1 MASMSILFWVGSFII
16 VFTYVGYGL
25 LAWAMVKIR
34 GARSIPEDQRTDDEL
49 PAVTLLIAAYNEIDI
64 LPAKLANCRVLDY
77 PKDKLNILFITDGS
91 SDGSAEFLGKEED
104 LVTLHQPARAG
115 KIAAVERAMQFV
127 NTPLTVLT
135 DANTF
140 LNPEAVRRMIADFQD
155 PTVGAVAGEKRVI
168 SEGDASSGGE
178 GLYWRYESFL
188 KKKDSQWY
196 SVVGAAGE
204 LYAIRTELFH
214 QVPPDTI
221 LDDFMHT
228 LLIAKDG
235 YRVTYA
241 PEAIAEEH
249 ASANVGEELKRKIRI
264 CAGGWQ
270 SMGRLLPLLNPFRY
284 GVLSIQY
291 IGHRVLRWSLAPLL
305 LPLVFLANIWLV
317 GQQAHWVYSLLLL
330 GQLAFYG
337 LAILGYL
344 WRDRKLSIPGFFAPY
359 YFVIMNYS
367 VYAGFLRYW
376 RGKQTVTWEKSAR
389 REEAASL

>member
-1 MASMSILFWVGSFII
+1 MTSISSLFWVGVLIV

-25 LAWAMVKIR
+25 LAWVMVKIR
-34 GARSIPEDQRTDDEL
+34 GARSIPEDQRTDDQL

-64 LPAKLANCRVLDY
+64 LPAKLANCRALDY

-91 SDGSAEFLGKEED
+91 SDGSAELLGRED
-104 LVTLHQPARAG
+104 DLIAIHQPARAG
-115 KIAAVERAMQFV
+115 KIAAVKRAIPFV
-127 NTPLTVLT
+127 DTSITVFT

-140 LNPEAVRRMIADFQD
+140 LNPEAIRRMVADFQD
-155 PTVGAVAGEKRVI
+155 PTVGAVAGQKRVI

-221 LDDFMHT
+221 LDDFMQT

-305 LPLVFLANIWLV
+305 LPIVFLTNIWLL
-317 GQQAHWVYSLLLL
+317 GPQAHWVYSLLMT

-337 LAILGYL
+337 LALLGYL

-359 YFVIMNYS
+359 YFVVMNYS

-376 RGKQTVTWEKSAR
+376 RGQQAASWEKVAR
-389 REEAASL
+389 REQVTSL

>member
-1 MASMSILFWVGSFII
+1 MASMIILFWAGLFIV

-25 LAWAMVKIR
+25 LVWAMVKIR
-34 GARSIPEDQRTDDEL
+34 GAREIPEDQRTDDQL
-49 PAVTLLIAAYNEIDI
+49 PTVTLLIAAYNEEDI
-64 LPAKLANCRVLDY
+64 LPTKIANCRALDY
-77 PKDKLNILFITDGS
+77 PKDKLKLLFITDGS
-91 SDGSAEFLGKEED
+91 SDGSAELLAKEDD
-104 LVTLHQPARAG
+104 LVALHQPARAG
-115 KIAAVERAMQFV
+115 KIAAVKRAMPFV
-127 NTPLTVLT
+127 DTPFTVLT

-140 LNPEAVRRMIADFQD
+140 LNPQAIRRMIADFQD
-155 PTVGAVAGEKRVI
+155 PSVGAVAGQKRVI

-221 LDDFMHT
+221 LDDFMQT

-241 PEAIAEEH
+241 PEAVAEEH

-305 LPLVFLANIWLV
+305 LPIVFLANMWLV
-317 GQQAHWVYSLLLL
+317 GQQGHWIYSLLLL
-330 GQLAFYG
+330 GQLIFYG
-337 LAILGYL
+337 LALLGHL

-376 RGKQTVTWEKSAR
+376 RGKQAATWEKSAR
-389 REEAASL
+389 REQATSL